1 VNEAI
6 LRTET
11 LTVGYPRRQ
20 RTGGNTAVLNGLSL
34 SIGQGELVCLLGPN
48 GAGKSTLLRTIGGM
62 QRPLAGEVWL
72 EDKNVHR
79 VAPRELARTLAVVL
93 TERLSTSLL
102 TVYEIVSIGRHPH
115 TDWRGTLTAR
125 DHDAVRRAIEIVHV
139 ETFIDRQLSEL
150 SDGERQRVMLA
161 RALAQEPRLLILD
174 EITAFLDL
182 PRRVEI
188 MQLLRDLAHEY
199 GQAILMSTHDLEL
212 AMRHADSV
220 WLCSGGGQLSVGAPE
235 ELVWNGAFERA
246 FRDEGLVFETER
258 GTFTTRRSSA
268 GLVRVVGTGVHAVW
282 TGRALE
288 RLGYEIVQSAMNG
301 EPEVEVHVAGNSIS
315 WTVRVGAAERRMDT
329 LGELLAHVRTSAP
342 RQIIASERIGRR

>member
-1 VNEAI
+1 VSGPI
-6 LRTET
+6 LRTT
-11 LTVGYPRRQ
+11 ALTVGYPRRQ
-20 RTGGNTAVLNGLSL
+20 RTAGDTVILNDLSL
-34 SIGQGELVCLLGPN
+34 SIGAGELVCLLGPN

-79 VAPRELARTLAVVL
+79 VAPRELARILSVVL

-102 TVYEIVSIGRHPH
+102 TVYEIVSIGRHPY
-115 TDWRGTLTAR
+115 TDWRGTLTER
-125 DHDAVRRAIEIVHV
+125 DHAAIRKAIETVHV
-139 ETFIDRQLSEL
+139 EAFIARQLSEL

-188 MQLLRDLAHEY
+188 MHLLRGLAHEHAY
-199 GQAILMSTHDLEL
+199 AILMSTHDLEL

-220 WLCSGGGQLSVGAPE
+220 WLCAGGQLSVGAPE
-235 ELVWNGAFERA
+235 ELVWNGTFERA
-246 FRDEGLVFETER
+246 FQDEGLAFDAER
-258 GTFTTRRSSA
+258 GTFAARRASA
-268 GLVRVVGTGVHAVW
+268 GMVRVVGTGVHAAW

-288 RLGYEIVQSAMNG
+288 RLGYEVVQSALNG
-301 EPEVEVHVAGNSIS
+301 EPEVEVHVAGDSVS
-315 WTVRVGAAERRMDT
+315 WTVRVGAAVHRLDT
-329 LGELLAHVRTSAP
+329 LGELFNHVRSARSDRP
-342 RQIIASERIGRR
+342 SLRA

>member
-6 LRTET
+6 LRTDA

-20 RTGGNTAVLNGLSL
+20 RTGRETAVLSGLSL
-34 SIGQGELVCLLGPN
+34 AIRQGELVCLLGPN

-72 EDKNVHR
+72 DDKNVHR
-79 VAPRELARTLAVVL
+79 VGPRELARTLSVVT
-93 TERLSTSLL
+93 TERLSTNLL

-115 TDWRGTLTAR
+115 TDWRGTLAAR
-125 DHDAVRRAIEIVHV
+125 DHDAIRRAIETVHV
-139 ETFIDRQLSEL
+139 EAFIGRQLSEL

-182 PRRVEI
+182 PRRVAI
-188 MQLLRDLAHEY
+188 MQLLRELTHER

-220 WLCSGGGQLSVGAPE
+220 WLCSGGQLSVGAPE
-235 ELVWNGAFERA
+235 ELVWNGVFERA
-246 FRDEGLVFETER
+246 FRDEGLAFDTER
-258 GTFTTRRSSA
+258 GTFTTRRSSS
-268 GLVRVVGTGVHAVW
+268 GMVRVVGTGVHAAW

-288 RLGYEIVQSAMNG
+288 RLGYEVVQSAMNG
-301 EPEVEVHVAGNSIS
+301 EPEVEVHVAGDRVS
-315 WTVRVGAAERRMDT
+315 WTVRAGAAVHRLDT
-329 LGELLAHVRTSAP
+329 LGELLTHVRTGTSA
-342 RQIIASERIGRR
+342 ADRRA